1 MLVPSSSFHA
11 LGGRTSTLSAQDTA
25 AAEEDY
31 KDNNN
36 TFHVC
41 LTEQENNIN
50 DHVYIFNEMY
60 SQNILVKQ
68 TRDHCASRQLSSHY
82 GSIGEWDSHNILV
95 LSSQTAIM
103 LQFIYTHNS
112 ITQLPDHCHICSTSH
127 LPKIIS

>member
-68 TRDHCASRQLSSHY
+68 TRDHCARNMLATVAPLVN
-82 GSIGEWDSHNILV
+82 GTHNILV

-103 LQFIYTHNS
+103 LQFIYTHNI